1 MNDKQLDALTRL
13 RDTRKPLKI
22 HPSTRRVL
30 LEPGYVT
37 QGANGYC
44 TITAEGIRFINNW
57 ENRERIEATERKVWR
72 EKGLSELHKH
82 AMDWLGVHARL
93 THLATRYASHVLDAL
108 LTESPII
115 PSGHRWEGGDAKCR
129 SWAEVAL
136 DAVRELRERQIDAHE
151 HGADLLVSYSIG
163 PKVEARAGE
172 RRAVAVERATEDD
185 TVVPI
190 DRYLRERKAG

>member
-1 MNDKQLDALTRL
+1 MNDKQLDALTRM

-30 LEPGYVT
+30 LGPGYITV
-37 QGANGYC
+37 GANGFC
-44 TITAEGIRFINNW
+44 AITAEGIRFINNW

-82 AMDWLGVHARL
+82 AMDWLLVHARL

-115 PSGHRWEGGDAKCR
+115 PSGHRWKNGDAQCR
-129 SWAEVAL
+129 AWAEVAL
-136 DAVRELRERQIDAHE
+136 DAVRELREHQTNAHE
-151 HGADLLVSYSIG
+151 NGADLLVSYSVG
-163 PKVEARAGE
+163 PKVEARAVR
-172 RRAVAVERATEDD
+172 RRAAAVERATEDD
-185 TVVPI
+185 SVVPI
-190 DRYLRERKAG
+190 GRYLTERGAS